1 MKVEALRCRFL
12 IALQVGLLLLF
23 ANVAHGEQRIK
34 DVSAIQGVRSNQLI
48 GYGLIVGLEGTGDT
62 EEFTKQTFS
71 TMMSQLGVTIP
82 QNVKPGIKNVAAV
95 ALYADLPAFAKPG
108 QYLDVT
114 VSSIGNAKSLRGGT
128 LLMTPLKG
136 VDGEIYAV
144 AQGSLVVG
152 GVTAE
157 GNSGSRIS
165 VNLSLVGRIPNGAIV
180 EKIVPSPFAN
190 GTYLTFNL
198 NSPDF
203 TTAQTMAQ
211 TINHYIGV
219 GTAKA
224 MDAASVRV
232 NMPMQAD
239 DRVAFVSAIEN
250 LNLESAEGSAKII
263 VNSRTG
269 TIVISQ
275 HVEVGP
281 AAISH
286 GNITVAVSERTA
298 VSQPGP
304 LAEGE
309 TVSAPDSQIEIF
321 SDRGPMFYMHKGT
334 SLSDIVAAVNQVGAS
349 SGDLMAILEAL
360 KQAGALHA
368 ELQVI

>member
-1 MKVEALRCRFL
+1 MRAEVLVCRFF
-12 IALQVGLLLLF
+12 IVLQVGLLLLF

-152 GVTAE
+152 GVSAE

-165 VNLSLVGRIPNGAIV
+165 VNVSLVGRIPNGAIV
-180 EKIVPSPFAN
+180 EKTVPSPFTN

-203 TTAQTMAQ
+203 TTSQTMAQ
-211 TINHYIGV
+211 TINHFIGA

-232 NMPMQAD
+232 SMPAEPD
-239 DRVAFVSAIEN
+239 ARVAFVSAIEN
-250 LNLESAEGSAKII
+250 LNLESAEGAAKII

-269 TIVISQ
+269 TIVINK

-286 GNITVAVSERTA
+286 GNITVAVAEKKS
-298 VSQPGP
+298 VSQPNP
-304 LAEGE
+304 LSKGE
-309 TVSAPDSQIEIF
+309 TVTVPESQIEVF
-321 SDRGPMFYMHKGT
+321 AEKGQMFYMHEGV
-334 SLSDIVAAVNQVGAS
+334 SLSEIVSAVNQVGAS
-349 SGDLMAILEAL
+349 PGDLMAILEAL